1 MKKVLLSAT
10 VCVALF
16 MASCSNES
24 DLMNSSVTSSG
35 LMTYKGVCK
44 VSLP

>member
-24 DLMNSSVTSSG
+24 LASKNKELIS
-35 LMTYKGVCK
+35 
-44 VSLP
+44 